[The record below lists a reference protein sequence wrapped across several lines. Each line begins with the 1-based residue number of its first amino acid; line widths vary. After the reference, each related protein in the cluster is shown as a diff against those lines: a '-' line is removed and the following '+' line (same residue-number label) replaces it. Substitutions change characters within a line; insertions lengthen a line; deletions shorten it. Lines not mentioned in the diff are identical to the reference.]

1 MVSKPE
7 KPAAVPQEEARIP
20 HIGGYPLFNGSSN
33 AVVIR
38 RVDVLRVHDYA
49 RQNCDLRDYLLIR
62 LGLKIGLRTGEICTL
77 RIENINFEDRN
88 FNVLDSKRK
97 VLYPLPLD
105 QVTLQLIQD
114 HIGERTEGYV
124 FTQKCSWMH
133 AREDRPLTRSTVW
146 FCMRSIAAKVG
157 VKGFKPRILRQFF
170 AADWAMQH
178 KNLEV
183 LRRILRHRSLA
194 YTQIYVSKL
203 VFWEDVQNEY
213 DGIQNAPF
221 TGNIKAPPI
230 QTSAAEP
237 LLSSFYQQHCISCD
251 HVHICKLIDQTPPW
265 ATGCLYYVP
274 MSAPEAG
281 LRVIT
286 KT

>member
-1 MVSKPE
+1 MESKP
-7 KPAAVPQEEARIP
+7 KTPAAVPQEEARFP

-33 AVVIR
+33 AIVIR

-62 LGLKIGLRTGEICTL
+62 LGLKIGLRNGEICTL
-77 RIENINFEDRN
+77 RIENIDFENRS
-88 FNVLDSKRK
+88 FSVLDSKQK
-97 VLYPLPLD
+97 ILFPLPLD

-124 FTQKCSWMH
+124 FQQKQTWV
-133 AREDRPLTRSTVW
+133 RKRLGLPLDPATVW
-146 FCMRSIAAKVG
+146 IVVNKIGKAAGAKR
-157 VKGFKPRILRQFF
+157 FNPRILRQFF

-194 YTQIYVSKL
+194 YTQFYVSKL
-203 VFWEDVQNEY
+203 TFWEDVQNEY
-213 DGIQNAPF
+213 NTIQNAPF

-237 LLSSFYQQHCISCD
+237 LLSPFYQQHCISCD
-251 HVHICKLIDQTPPW
+251 HVHICKLIDQTPAW
-265 ATGCLYYVP
+265 ATGCLYYLP
-274 MSAPEAG
+274 APEAG
-281 LRVIT
+281 IRVTT